1 MSVVLTI
8 MSGAMFMCI
17 ALVDNFYAES
27 LPPEN
32 IMSGKHTV
40 HETKN
45 EEVYMHSEQEALE
58 AMNS

>member
-1 MSVVLTI
+1 
-8 MSGAMFMCI
+8 MFMCI

-40 HETKN
+40 HETKKRGSL
-45 EEVYMHSEQEALE
+45 HA
-58 AMNS
+58 